1 MLANPPSQPEVWSLA
16 WWGQIAPVV
25 QMVMVVIAGLLA
37 IYSLNLWRRQIVGK
51 RKAEIAEQVLISFY
65 SARDVFEW
73 VRTSSFRGK

>member
-1 MLANPPSQPEVWSLA
+1 
-16 WWGQIAPVV
+16 
-25 QMVMVVIAGLLA
+25 MVMVVIAGLLA